1 MFCCLYFVEG
11 SERSFALTDTTA
23 HSLPPP
29 PIDLANMPPEV
40 SSSNQSFRQAMGNP
54 CGQEYFIDV
63 M

>member
-1 MFCCLYFVEG
+1 MFCGVVEA

-29 PIDLANMPPEV
+29 PGDLSNMPTEV
-40 SSSNQSFRQAMGNP
+40 SGSKQSFRQAMGNP
-54 CGQEYFIDV
+54 CSQEYFIDV